1 MTDFLIRPSVNN
13 KSLFKFKNSL
23 DENGKKIQIPIIE
36 EKPLTLYLNNQE
48 IVTMMTIGDYPE
60 YLALGYLYNQGM
72 LSDITKVKKVE
83 YHKDLKTI
91 VVRTTNKTNYE
102 KKIPRKLKYR
112 INCFFFVGL
121 GSSPPS

>member
-13 KSLFKFKNSL
+13 KSLFKFKSSL

-36 EKPLTLYLNNQE
+36 EKPLTLYLNSQE

-72 LSDITKVKKVE
+72 LSDSRSGGG
-83 YHKDLKTI
+83 LFQSQ
-91 VVRTTNKTNYE
+91 RWSFLR
-102 KKIPRKLKYR
+102 RKSAEAQYQ
-112 INCFFFVGL
+112 
-121 GSSPPS
+121 